1 MIYLYMHKE
10 LKKIMYLKGFIR
22 EMIIENHIHHGE
34 YISGYMFR
42 KEFTIV
48 FYDVTT
54 GVRVV

>member
-1 MIYLYMHKE
+1 
-10 LKKIMYLKGFIR
+10 
-22 EMIIENHIHHGE
+22 MIIENHIHHGE

-54 GVRVV
+54 GVRAV